1 VTLFSITGRAEV
13 AAAVSLLLA
22 CSRVTAAPATARPQ
36 DGGTSAAHRAPA
48 SVGSL
53 VRVTNFDCEKPLA
66 FPDPDAKEEVIPPG
80 AGIRGWRGG
89 GPMGANWN
97 VYDLRCAI
105 GATTTC
111 TKGKASLV
119 LRVGQRVVA
128 ERIATLAGTALKFD
142 IHVDENAWQRGM
154 DETGKGPFRGQP
166 FRTAT
171 FRVAVA
177 IDCQAPTRAS
187 LRDSNYGD
195 VIAEDTFTAG
205 FASGE

>member
-1 VTLFSITGRAEV
+1 
-13 AAAVSLLLA
+13 
-22 CSRVTAAPATARPQ
+22 
-36 DGGTSAAHRAPA
+36 
-48 SVGSL
+48 
-53 VRVTNFDCEKPLA
+53 
-66 FPDPDAKEEVIPPG
+66 
-80 AGIRGWRGG
+80 
-89 GPMGANWN
+89 MGANWN

-105 GATTTC
+105 RGTTTC

-119 LRVGQRVVA
+119 LRVGQRVVV
-128 ERIATLAGTALKFD
+128 ERTATLAGTGLKFD
-142 IHVDENAWQRGM
+142 FNVDEKAWEKGM

-177 IDCQAPTRAS
+177 IDCQAPAKAS

-195 VIAEDTFTAG
+195 VVGEDGFTAG